1 MADGNR
7 ISFKAEGALDAV
19 VKAAARHTVR
29 DLEVAHPT
37 LEVFLTYY
45 GGTAR
50 DDRGRVEGGS
60 GRADAGARS
69 LRNRSLRAVVR
80 RGLRDHRRAPLAWG
94 LPLGAMCALIVGIY
108 PSIQDSLNELTKN
121 YPEGLK
127 QAFGI
132 EQLDSAE
139 AYLDAEM
146 FSLIVPLTLAFF
158 AVRSISREIS
168 VAEERGYLDTTLA
181 APLSRRALVAGS
193 FAVTALASAVLAAV
207 FALTMIAAV
216 AAGAGLSLGKLAAG
230 VANVWPLAV
239 FSAGLAVLAAGSL
252 HRSAPVTA
260 IARHPRGHVRRR
272 PGGQA
277 RRRRGTVPLG
287 DRLQVRGSGLT
298 RARSRPPSSGSPL
311 WSCAGVRGQPA
322 LRAARRACL
331 VLGALSIGSSPQQ
344 RFGSRRMAGGP
355 SGPMLA

>member
-1 MADGNR
+1 M
-7 ISFKAEGALDAV
+7 
-19 VKAAARHTVR
+19 
-29 DLEVAHPT
+29 
-37 LEVFLTYY
+37 
-45 GGTAR
+45 
-50 DDRGRVEGGS
+50 
-60 GRADAGARS
+60 
-69 LRNRSLRAVVR
+69 R

-181 APLSRRALVAGS
+181 APLSRRVLVAGLIRGHR
-193 FAVTALASAVLAAV
+193 ARLRRR
-207 FALTMIAAV
+207 
-216 AAGAGLSLGKLAAG
+216 AGGGLRRDDGRGCRCGRRLLGKLAAG

-239 FSAGLAVLAAGSL
+239 FSAGLAVLVAGSL

-260 IARHPRGHVRRR
+260 IAT
-272 PGGQA
+272 
-277 RRRRGTVPLG
+277 GTLVGMYVVDLAGKLADAAEPF
-287 DRLQVRGSGLT
+287 RWVTVFKYYGSGLT
-298 RARSRPPSSGSPL
+298 DGIDLAAFIGVTAVRSSLAFVGSL
-311 WSCAGVRGQPA
+311 
-322 LRAARRACL
+322 LFERRD
-331 VLGALSIGSSPQQ
+331 VLT
-344 RFGSRRMAGGP
+344 
-355 SGPMLA
+355 

>member
-1 MADGNR
+1 M
-7 ISFKAEGALDAV
+7 SV
-19 VKAAARHTVR
+19 AA
-29 DLEVAHPT
+29 P
-37 LEVFLTYY
+37 
-45 GGTAR
+45 
-50 DDRGRVEGGS
+50 
-60 GRADAGARS
+60 RAAG
-69 LRNRSLRAVVR
+69 SLRAVVR

-108 PSIQDSLNELTKN
+108 PSIEDSLNELTEN

-132 EQLDSAE
+132 EQLDSVE

-181 APLSRRALVAGS
+181 APLSRRVLVAGS
-193 FAVTALASAVLAAV
+193 FAVTALASAAVLATA

-239 FSAGLAVLAAGSL
+239 FSAGLTVLAAGFL

-260 IARHPRGHVRRR
+260 IA
-272 PGGQA
+272 A
-277 RRRRGTVPLG
+277 GTLVGMYVVDLAGKLADAAEPF
-287 DRLQVRGSGLT
+287 RWVTVFKYYGSGLT
-298 RARSRPPSSGSPL
+298 EGIDLAAFLGLTLCGAVLAFLGSL
-311 WSCAGVRGQPA
+311 
-322 LRAARRACL
+322 LFERRD
-331 VLGALSIGSSPQQ
+331 VLT
-344 RFGSRRMAGGP
+344 
-355 SGPMLA
+355 